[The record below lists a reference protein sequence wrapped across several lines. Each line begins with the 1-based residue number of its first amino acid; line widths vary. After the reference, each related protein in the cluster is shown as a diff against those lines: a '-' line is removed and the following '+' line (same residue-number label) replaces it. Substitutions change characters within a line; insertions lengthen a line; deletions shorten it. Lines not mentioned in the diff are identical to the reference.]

1 MTPFRRVLAEKRIGF
16 AAAGIVLLADLLLY
30 VLAVQPARAGVG
42 QAGARAAQAA
52 RDAEARSAGVEDARA
67 RQAGAQRAGEQL
79 TRFRADV
86 LPRDLAQARDLTY
99 PHLAAL
105 AARFGLDLQ
114 RRTSELDDDE
124 DARFRRL
131 EATLRLAGRY
141 GDIRRFIEAV
151 ETGPEFLIID
161 AIALSRRETER
172 GGGLAVTLGVSTWF
186 PAAEESR

>member
-1 MTPFRRVLAEKRIGF
+1 MTPFRRVLAEKRTAF
-16 AAAGIVLLADLLLY
+16 AAAGILLLADLLLY

-42 QAGARAAQAA
+42 QAAARAAQAA
-52 RDAEARSAGVEDARA
+52 GDAAARGADVDAARA
-67 RQAGAQRAGEQL
+67 LLSGTRLAGEQL
-79 TRFRADV
+79 TRFREDV

-99 PHLAAL
+99 PHLAVL
-105 AARFGLDLQ
+105 AARFGLDLE
-114 RRTSELDDDE
+114 RRTSELDQDA

-161 AIALSRRETER
+161 AIALSRRDTE
-172 GGGLAVTLGVSTWF
+172 GGDGLVVTMGVATYF
-186 PAAEESR
+186 PAAEDS